1 MELVLFLFTT
11 NTIITIKKQLLKK
24 VLFFKQQFTENVKI
38 TVKSINITNR
48 PYCCFNDAININNF
62 DSNLLKIDKKSYK
75 KIYIC
80 YIGHISIKKTDD
92 YENIYNVNLL
102 YLIVNRADE
111 HIEEKN

>member
-1 MELVLFLFTT
+1 M
-11 NTIITIKKQLLKK
+11 
-24 VLFFKQQFTENVKI
+24 
-38 TVKSINITNR
+38 
-48 PYCCFNDAININNF
+48 
-62 DSNLLKIDKKSYK
+62 LKIDKKSYK

-111 HIEEKN
+111 HIEEKNWSKYLTFASTDKNKY